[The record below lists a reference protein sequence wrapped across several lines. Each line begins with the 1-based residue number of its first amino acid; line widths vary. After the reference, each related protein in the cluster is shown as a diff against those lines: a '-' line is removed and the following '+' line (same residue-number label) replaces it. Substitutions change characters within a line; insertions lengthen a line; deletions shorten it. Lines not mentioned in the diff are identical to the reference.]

1 MNCTIDSASVYPTY
15 RRPFDMIFERGQK
28 RRMVGVNR
36 FALYVPESFLA
47 NPKTAGILPFS

>member
-47 NPKTAGILPFS
+47 NPKTAGILPFP